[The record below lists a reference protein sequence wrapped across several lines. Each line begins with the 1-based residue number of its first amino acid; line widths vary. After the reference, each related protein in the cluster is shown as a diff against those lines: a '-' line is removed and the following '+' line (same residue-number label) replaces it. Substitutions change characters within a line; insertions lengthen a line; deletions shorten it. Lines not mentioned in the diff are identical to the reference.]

1 MARELHLNLFIHGR
15 GHHEASWR
23 HPRSTG
29 EPLTD
34 IGYYQ
39 RLAATAERGKFD
51 SMFLADHLV
60 LSKQIEHRASA
71 GLEPITTLAA
81 IAGTTSRL
89 GLIATASATFTEAFN
104 LARQFASV
112 DHISG
117 GRVGWNI
124 VTSWAKDVE
133 TNFSRSR
140 GYSHD
145 ERYERAHEFVEVVT
159 ALWDSWADDAVID
172 DPTSGRYVDM
182 SRVRS
187 IDYHG
192 AYQQVRGPLNI
203 PRPVQ
208 GRPVLVQAGSSGPG
222 RQFVAR
228 FAEAVFT
235 AQMHIDGARQFYA
248 DIKAELRRHGRPEDS
263 LLVLPGISPVL
274 GSTDAEARRLE
285 DELRELSLSDVG
297 LQHLSARFGGA
308 DLSHLALDEPLSV
321 DDLPSAA
328 GVQGA
333 QSRAVLIAEYVAA
346 HRPTLRELLD
356 KLAGGR
362 GHCVVV
368 GSPERVADTIEGW
381 FRTRAAD
388 GFNVM
393 PPLLP
398 ASLDDFVE
406 FVVPLLQERGLFRRD
421 YAGTTLR
428 EHYGLARPG
437 DQFLAGASEA
447 AGGAA

>member
-1 MARELHLNLFIHGR
+1 MTRELHLNLFIHGR

-29 EPLTD
+29 ESLTD

-39 RLAATAERGKFD
+39 KLAATAERGRFD

-60 LSKQIEHRASA
+60 LNKQVEHRAA
-71 GLEPITTLAA
+71 EGLEPITTLAA
-81 IAGTTSRL
+81 LAGATSRL

-124 VTSWAKDVE
+124 VTSWPKDVE
-133 TNFSRSR
+133 ANFGRSR
-140 GYSHD
+140 GYTHD
-145 ERYERAHEFVEVVT
+145 ERYARAHEFVEVVT
-159 ALWDSWADDAVID
+159 ALWDSWAEDAVVD
-172 DPTSGRYVDM
+172 DPASGRYVDL
-182 SRVRS
+182 SRVRQ
-187 IDYHG
+187 IDYQG
-192 AYQQVRGPLNI
+192 SYQQVRGPLNM
-203 PRPVQ
+203 PPPVQ
-208 GRPVLVQAGSSGPG
+208 GRPVLVQAGSSATG
-222 RQFVAR
+222 RAFAAR

-235 AQMHIDGARQFYA
+235 AQMHLRGARDFYTA
-248 DIKAELRRHGRPEDS
+248 IKAEVRRQGRPEDS
-263 LLVLPGISPVL
+263 LLVLPGISPVV
-274 GSTDAEARRLE
+274 GSTDAEAYDLQ

-297 LQHLSARFGGA
+297 LEHLSARFGGA
-308 DLSHLALDEPLSV
+308 DLSHLALDRRLSV
-321 DDLPSAA
+321 DDLPPAES
-328 GVQGA
+328 VQGS
-333 QSRAVLIAEYVAA
+333 QSRAFLISEYVAA
-346 HRPTLRELLD
+346 QRPTLRELLD

-362 GHCVVV
+362 GHFVVV
-368 GSPERVADTIEGW
+368 GSPERVADTIEEW
-381 FRTRAAD
+381 FSTGAAD

-406 FVVPLLQERGLFRRD
+406 FVVPLLQQRGLFRRD

-428 EHYGLARPG
+428 EHYGLARPQN
-437 DQFLAGASEA
+437 QFFARAPGAKD
-447 AGGAA
+447 GAA

>member
-1 MARELHLNLFIHGR
+1 MTRELHLNLFIYGR

-29 EPLTD
+29 ESLTD

-39 RLAATAERGKFD
+39 RLAATAERGRFD

-60 LSKQIEHRASA
+60 LNDQVEHRATA
-71 GLEPITTLAA
+71 GLEPLTTLAA
-81 IAGTTSRL
+81 LAGTTSRL
-89 GLIATASATFTEAFN
+89 GLIATASATFTEPFN
-104 LARQFASV
+104 LARQFASI

-117 GRVGWNI
+117 GRVGWNM

-133 TNFSRSR
+133 ANFSRDR

-145 ERYERAHEFVEVVT
+145 ERYERAHEFVDVVT

-172 DPTSGRYVDM
+172 DPTNGQYVDM

-187 IDYHG
+187 IDYRG

-222 RQFVAR
+222 RQFAAR

-235 AQMHIDGARQFYA
+235 AQMHIDGARQFYSG
-248 DIKAELRRHGRPEDS
+248 IKSEVRRQGRQEDS
-263 LLVLPGISPVL
+263 LLVLPGISPVV
-274 GSTDAEARRLE
+274 GSTDAEARRLQA
-285 DELRELSLSDVG
+285 ELSELSLSDVG

-321 DDLPSAA
+321 HDLPPADR
-328 GVQGA
+328 VQGA
-333 QSRAVLIAEYVAA
+333 QSRAQLIAEYVAA

-356 KLAGGR
+356 ELAGGR
-362 GHCVVV
+362 GHFVVV
-368 GSPERVADTIEGW
+368 GPPERVADAIEGW

-398 ASLDDFVE
+398 AGLDDFVE
-406 FVVPLLQERGLFRRD
+406 FVVPLLQERGLFRRE

-428 EHYGLARPG
+428 EHYGLGRPG
-437 DQFLAGASEA
+437 NHFTADASA
-447 AGGAA
+447 TGHGAA